1 MNRLKDKDWCGPIIM
16 TAVGLLA
23 VAVLTSGC
31 AGLAG
36 AAFAVDA
43 IVGAAGIYQ
52 RLEDRQAQIDQTA
65 EIKALRDEIARHRL
79 ALPPPAPTPD
89 SR

>member
-1 MNRLKDKDWCGPIIM
+1 MKRIR
-16 TAVGLLA
+16 LLA
-23 VAVLTSGC
+23 GLVLGALLTGGC
-31 AGLAG
+31 AGIAM

-43 IVGAAGIYQ
+43 IVGGVGIYQ
-52 RLEDRQAQIDQTA
+52 RLEDRQAQNDQTA

-79 ALPPPAPTPD
+79 ALPPPAAAPD